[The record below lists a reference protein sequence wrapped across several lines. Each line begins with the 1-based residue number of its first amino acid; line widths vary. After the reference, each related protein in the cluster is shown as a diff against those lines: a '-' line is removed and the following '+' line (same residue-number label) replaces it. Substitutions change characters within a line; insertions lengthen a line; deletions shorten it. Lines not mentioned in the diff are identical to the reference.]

1 MKKKKQSILKHF
13 SKRLEILNK
22 SNDGFYIA
30 SEDLKLRSPGDFFG
44 VRQSGDTGLILANVN
59 KDFQMLLKARDDV
72 LEFLPKY
79 YENKE
84 EYKYIY
90 EELSKLDII
99 D

>member
-1 MKKKKQSILKHF
+1 M
-13 SKRLEILNK
+13 
-22 SNDGFYIA
+22 SNSG
-30 SEDLKLRSPGDFFG
+30 DLFG

-79 YENKE
+79 YENKSDYQE
-84 EYKYIY
+84 IQ